1 MDHHCLWINNCVG
14 EDNHCLLLQLCFYT
28 QILSFFT
35 LVLDFGQ
42 YYYFQPLTRV
52 SGNKLFMCSFEV
64 RSEHLL
70 IIVHLVSDAEQ
81 LSLLW
86 SGSTVVHRTQP
97 QLKKC
102 FTAVMKY

>member
-1 MDHHCLWINNCVG
+1 MLLINNCVG

-52 SGNKLFMCSFEV
+52 SGDTTTIEKMFHCCDEISKPRKAWQQTFAEV
-64 RSEHLL
+64 FGTCWK
-70 IIVHLVSDAEQ
+70 I
-81 LSLLW
+81 LW
-86 SGSTVVHRTQP
+86 FVPFRKRQP
-97 QLKKC
+97 QRIPYH
-102 FTAVMKY
+102 FTSNV